1 MASRSFGIVQ
11 EHMTGSIRAFK
22 CVCLGTLNGEVNT
35 LMWEGCGE
43 VINLLPLW
51 ALRLLYHVAM
61 NTCNMC
67 NHIFLILSYLLN
79 MYLLLQY
86 CCSCV
91 QQDKGHTSSGA
102 TVQTR

>member
-43 VINLLPLW
+43 VINLLSPW
-51 ALRLLYHVAM
+51 VLLYSNEYM
-61 NTCNMC
+61 
-67 NHIFLILSYLLN
+67 
-79 MYLLLQY
+79 
-86 CCSCV
+86 
-91 QQDKGHTSSGA
+91 
-102 TVQTR
+102 